1 MCLNQCDYQCDYPG
15 ENGEPCRCQRD
26 AMRMD
31 PAQQH
36 HLINDPDLKEPDMS
50 AIFDREPVEVAQKAK
65 TDKVGTGLTMV
76 PMYSVME
83 IGKIFVEG
91 LRYGKDNWKKGVNDP
106 DFQEER
112 LEHALLHLMKWKEG
126 DRSEN
131 HLAKVAW
138 FCCMQLELERLE
150 RLKEMKAS

>member
-1 MCLNQCDYQCDYPG
+1 
-15 ENGEPCRCQRD
+15 
-26 AMRMD
+26 
-31 PAQQH
+31 
-36 HLINDPDLKEPDMS
+36 MS
-50 AIFDREPVEVAQKAK
+50 EKAK

-76 PMYSVME
+76 PMYSVLE

-126 DRSEN
+126 DRSEA

-138 FCCMQLELERLE
+138 FCVVQLELERLE
-150 RLKEMKAS
+150 NLEKQSINPFNNQTTT